1 VLCVSMYGHKYGFLS
16 RIRFSENL
24 AVFEGLLNRLY
35 ARKHYLLA
43 LTYFAQPQCEW
54 YHKADLELQELTK
67 LLTSKDA
74 GSILDTQNL
83 GKDVEGGRLH

>member
-1 VLCVSMYGHKYGFLS
+1 MICGRRYGSLNYIRVSVKLV
-16 RIRFSENL
+16 
-24 AVFEGLLNRLY
+24 VFEGLLSRLY

-43 LTYFAQPQCEW
+43 HTYLAQPQCEW
-54 YHKADLELQELTK
+54 YHKADVELQELAK

-83 GKDVEGGRLH
+83 GKEVEGGELR